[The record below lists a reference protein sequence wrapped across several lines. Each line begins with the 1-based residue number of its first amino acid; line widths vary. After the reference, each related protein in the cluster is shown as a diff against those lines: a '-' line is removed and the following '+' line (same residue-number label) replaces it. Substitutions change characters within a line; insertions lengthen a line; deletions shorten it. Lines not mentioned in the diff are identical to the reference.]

1 MTTGDAQAE
10 LSSEEAD
17 ALVRSRRF
25 VVLLV
30 IVAIV
35 GVIVSLGAWCFLEG
49 VYQVEQ
55 ELYIHLPHALG
66 YQHGPPKWWPLP
78 VLALGG
84 LLTGLAIIHLPGR
97 GGHIPAEGLTVGGAP
112 AGPRIL
118 PGVILAGV
126 ATLGSG
132 LVLGPEAPLI
142 ALGAGLA
149 ALTIMLA
156 RRDTPPQT
164 LMLVAAAGSFSALS
178 FIFDS
183 PVIAAV
189 ILIEATAIGGPRLR
203 IILVPGLLAAG
214 IGTLVSIGLGAFT
227 GLSSKN
233 YALGPVP
240 LTTAPHIKLGEFAW
254 TIALSIAIAIVANVV
269 MRGGRLTYRTVS
281 GHRFLVLLP
290 AIGLVIG
297 GLAIAFSQITGHSVD
312 EVLFSGESQLPGLI
326 GQAGGWSVAAVA
338 WLIVF
343 KGIAYSL
350 SLGAY
355 RGGPTFPAVFL
366 GAAAGV
372 MASHLPGFPFQA
384 GVAVGMGAGTV
395 AILRLPLSAV
405 VLATLL
411 SSHAGTN
418 VEPLI
423 IVGVVVAYIVTL
435 VMSSSRAAAPAPV
448 PESAPAPEAAEAA
461 ATPTA

>member
-1 MTTGDAQAE
+1 
-10 LSSEEAD
+10 
-17 ALVRSRRF
+17 
-25 VVLLV
+25 
-30 IVAIV
+30 
-35 GVIVSLGAWCFLEG
+35 
-49 VYQVEQ
+49 
-55 ELYIHLPHALG
+55 
-66 YQHGPPKWWPLP
+66 
-78 VLALGG
+78 
-84 LLTGLAIIHLPGR
+84 
-97 GGHIPAEGLTVGGAP
+97 
-112 AGPRIL
+112 
-118 PGVILAGV
+118 
-126 ATLGSG
+126 
-132 LVLGPEAPLI
+132 
-142 ALGAGLA
+142 
-149 ALTIMLA
+149 
-156 RRDTPPQT
+156 
-164 LMLVAAAGSFSALS
+164 
-178 FIFDS
+178 
-183 PVIAAV
+183 
-189 ILIEATAIGGPRLR
+189 
-203 IILVPGLLAAG
+203 
-214 IGTLVSIGLGAFT
+214 
-227 GLSSKN
+227 
-233 YALGPVP
+233 
-240 LTTAPHIKLGEFAW
+240 
-254 TIALSIAIAIVANVV
+254 

-297 GLAIAFSQITGHSVD
+297 GLAIAFSQITGHSVE

-435 VMSSSRAAAPAPV
+435 VMSSSGGSAPA
-448 PESAPAPEAAEAA
+448 SAPAPDPAEPAA
-461 ATPTA
+461 APTA